1 MFIWRNGETV
11 IRGFSRVPL
20 YIWFLYKGI
29 ILQIF
34 IARLRMRKKKTG
46 GEPASG
52 GTVCKADLF
61 SVSES
66 GKQPC
71 KSLRCQRRHYRY
83 GDLEA
88 WDSDKREKRSDPG
101 EEWSYEMCWLR
112 KTLSWP
118 GLRMQFMLCW
128 RRVPMC
134 VPIVQT
140 ATRCWESSIPRHCVS
155 CTAILMR
162 RISQTSGNPGW
173 TALSRKTVNT

>member
-66 GKQPC
+66 GKQPAAV
-71 KSLRCQRRHYRY
+71 Y
-83 GDLEA
+83 
-88 WDSDKREKRSDPG
+88 
-101 EEWSYEMCWLR
+101 
-112 KTLSWP
+112 
-118 GLRMQFMLCW
+118 
-128 RRVPMC
+128 
-134 VPIVQT
+134 
-140 ATRCWESSIPRHCVS
+140 
-155 CTAILMR
+155 
-162 RISQTSGNPGW
+162 SGRTGGIN
-173 TALSRKTVNT
+173 LQKTVDNTVIRWYSQMVVKKQVEYPLSPKRNRAT